1 MEPVLI
7 QQKIYEI
14 RGSKVMLD
22 FDLAELYGT
31 ETRILKQAVKR
42 NEAKFPKHFM
52 FQLKKK
58 EWQKLITSGDN
69 LPDTVKFSPALP
81 YAFTEHGV
89 LQLASVLKS
98 DQATAMSIRIIEVF
112 IKMREILLSHKDIL
126 LQLEKI
132 EAKLSSHDEDIQLI
146 FQYLKQLLKPAQPPR
161 RKIGFKRNDEE

>member
-1 MEPVLI
+1 M
-7 QQKIYEI
+7 
-14 RGSKVMLD
+14 
-22 FDLAELYGT
+22 
-31 ETRILKQAVKR
+31 
-42 NEAKFPKHFM
+42 
-52 FQLKKK
+52 
-58 EWQKLITSGDN
+58 
-69 LPDTVKFSPALP
+69 P

-132 EAKLSSHDEDIQLI
+132 EAKLTGYDEDIQLI
-146 FQYLKQLLKPAQPPR
+146 FQYLKQLLNPAQPPR

>member
-1 MEPVLI
+1 MAKNSFMELILI

-52 FQLKKK
+52 FQLKRK

-69 LPDTVKFSPALP
+69 LPDTVNSAL
-81 YAFTEHGV
+81 
-89 LQLASVLKS
+89 LCR
-98 DQATAMSIRIIEVF
+98 M
-112 IKMREILLSHKDIL
+112 LLRSMG
-126 LQLEKI
+126 
-132 EAKLSSHDEDIQLI
+132 
-146 FQYLKQLLKPAQPPR
+146 YY
-161 RKIGFKRNDEE
+161 N